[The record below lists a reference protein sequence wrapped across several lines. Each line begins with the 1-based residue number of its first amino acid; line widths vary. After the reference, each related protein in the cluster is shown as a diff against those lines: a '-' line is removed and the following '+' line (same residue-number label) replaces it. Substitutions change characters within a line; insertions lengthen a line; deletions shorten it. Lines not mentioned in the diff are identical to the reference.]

1 MNVSRRLLA
10 PIAIQDEHNVVTS
23 IDLNAFVTRVLLF
36 DTLVLQT
43 VWLQDVLLLSRAFGA
58 EGLSQLFQAGALK
71 LVCESFAVG
80 ETGRTRADLNFTDNN
95 KRLPLGSYS
104 FSVLRVQEQ
113 ERKIEE
119 AISRLEPSLQEQASA
134 NLIQVNPKEFSKT
147 VFESFYGDLRVNP
160 AVVKSAVE
168 VELRRHGIKPKR
180 LGLTISEI
188 DPEDFR
194 VESNLIS
201 EYGLSEKKAHS
212 IVEIGLLAVSGLNQR
227 IAEMI
232 EHSAL
237 SGITDAEVPLMGG
250 KLGFLAGLVS
260 EQGNAEHR
268 FERVVTLAGL
278 PTPTFANV
286 RVDAEKLLKL
296 RESDEC
302 MAFRDWLSQTDAMS
316 DKEVQTRLTG
326 LSSRI
331 RLMVN
336 GRVGKAIRFMVSN
349 GLSFAGPLGG
359 LASLGTSAVDSFLLE
374 KLAPKDSV
382 VSFLSESYPSVFNPR
397 KS

>member
-10 PIAIQDEHNVVTS
+10 PIAIQDRHNAVTS

-36 DTLVLQT
+36 DTLVLQS
-43 VWLQDVLLLSRAFGA
+43 VWLKDVLLLSQVFGA
-58 EGLSQLFQAGALK
+58 NGLSQLFQAGALK

-113 ERKIEE
+113 ERKIDE
-119 AISRLEPSLQEQASA
+119 AISRLEPSLQEQVSA
-134 NLIQVNPKEFSKT
+134 NLLQVNPRKFSKT
-147 VFESFYGDLRVNP
+147 VFESFYGDLRGNP

-168 VELRRHGIKPKR
+168 VELRRLGIKPKK
-180 LGLTISEI
+180 LAMSISEV

-194 VESNLIS
+194 VESNLSS
-201 EYGLSEKKAHS
+201 EYGLSQSKAHHV
-212 IVEIGLLAVSGLNQR
+212 VERSLLAVSGLNQR
-227 IAEMI
+227 IAEMM

-237 SGITDAEVPLMGG
+237 SGITDADFPLMGG
-250 KLGFLAGLVS
+250 KLGFLAGLVGA
-260 EQGNAEHR
+260 QGDAEHR
-268 FERVVTLAGL
+268 FERVATLTGL
-278 PTPTFANV
+278 PSPTFGSV
-286 RVDAEKLLKL
+286 RVDAQKLLKL

-302 MAFRDWLSQTDAMS
+302 RAFRDWLSQTDALS
-316 DKEVQTRLTG
+316 DMEIQSRVAG
-326 LSSRI
+326 LSSKI
-331 RLMVN
+331 RAVVN
-336 GRVGKAIRFMVSN
+336 GRIGKAIRFMVSN

-359 LASLGTSAVDSFLLE
+359 VASLGASAVDSFLLE

-397 KS
+397 KP